1 MRQNP
6 VAQIIQLLKLW
17 LWDVWSGND
26 LEKNWV
32 HSVDQYQLQAL
43 KLLVHL
49 INFLNILFQCN
60 GFTGI
65 QKAIED

>member
-1 MRQNP
+1 MGVRQNF

-26 LEKNWV
+26 LEKNLS

-43 KLLVHL
+43 QPLGHL
-49 INFLNILFQCN
+49 INFLNILL
-60 GFTGI
+60 
-65 QKAIED
+65 